1 MFPPGAVSPT
11 RLLRRHFTFAEYVT
25 LLLSTTTK
33 ISRTDLN
40 FINASYHLVQ
50 NILFFLV
57 LSKINA
63 TLILLTE
70 LYGCYTWSDALRE

>member
-1 MFPPGAVSPT
+1 
-11 RLLRRHFTFAEYVT
+11 
-25 LLLSTTTK
+25 
-33 ISRTDLN
+33 
-40 FINASYHLVQ
+40 
-50 NILFFLV
+50 V